1 MAQQSPFIEVSS
13 EFQPELTDIQ
23 RKQRLAQLL
32 MERGMQTP
40 QGQMVS
46 GHYVAPSWS
55 QNLANLF
62 SIYSG
67 KNLEQETEKR
77 QEALA
82 RAIRETG
89 AKDISEALQLIKGT
103 PSQTIYGAGE
113 EGPTKTEVPAVA
125 GNREAAIARL
135 LKSNSPMAGPLVGK
149 LIEQQFREP
158 KWEKAELTDPKTG
171 NTRQG
176 WVDINSPNPEATF
189 RQGGEKPA
197 IGPMDVMKGRFE
209 GWYTGAAP
217 TGGAMPTGGSSGVMP
232 SVGGGMPAT
241 SGSTANFS
249 GLPPQAAIQAN
260 KEITVDKLKRQ
271 QEYAEKAPAA
281 IEQMGQTIRNIN
293 DLIGD
298 TKVENGKVVYGKQK
312 PHPGFESAV
321 GISAAPLSGFIP
333 GTNTTDFKERFNQ
346 IKGQSFLQAFETL
359 KGGGQITE
367 IEGAKATAALNRMNL
382 AQSEAEFIK
391 AAREFE
397 ENVSKGMELAR
408 KRAGIASP
416 QQGGWRIK

>member
-1 MAQQSPFIEVSS
+1 MAAFLPEIAN

-23 RKQRLAQLL
+23 RKQKLAELL
-32 MERGMQTP
+32 IQQGMQTP
-40 QGQMVS
+40 RGQMVG
-46 GHYVAPSWS
+46 GHFVAPSMT

-62 SIYSG
+62 KIYSG
-67 KNLEQETEKR
+67 RNLQEETESR
-77 QEALA
+77 QQALA
-82 RAIRETG
+82 RAVRETG
-89 AKDISEALQLIKGT
+89 AKDISEALQLMKGT
-103 PSQTIYGAGE
+103 PAQTVYGAGE
-113 EGPTKTEVPAVA
+113 EGPTMTEVPAVA

-135 LKSNSPMAGPLVGK
+135 LKSQSPMAAPLVGK

-209 GWYTGAAP
+209 GWYTGGTPA
-217 TGGAMPTGGSSGVMP
+217 GVAMPTGGTGGAMP
-232 SVGGGMPAT
+232 SVGGGMPSAAPT
-241 SGSTANFS
+241 SGFG
-249 GLPPQAAIQAN
+249 GLPPQAAIEAN
-260 KEITVDKLKRQ
+260 KQLLVDRMKRQ
-271 QEYAEKAPAA
+271 QEYSEKAPAA
-281 IEQMGQTIRNIN
+281 IEQMSQTLTNIN

-298 TKVENGKVVYGKQK
+298 AKVVNDKVVVGKK
-312 PHPGFESAV
+312 SPHPGFEQSV
-321 GISAAPLSGFIP
+321 GFGTAPAAKYIP
-333 GTNTTDFKERFNQ
+333 GSDVSDFRARFDQ
-346 IKGQSFLQAFETL
+346 IKGQTFLQAFETL

-367 IEGAKATAALNRMNL
+367 VEGAKATAALNRMNL
-382 AQSEAEFIK
+382 AQSEKEFIK

-408 KRAGIASP
+408 KRAGMPST
-416 QQGGWRIK
+416 QGGWRLK